1 MPLNETPSGAT
12 GAASLNPLAALA
24 TSRAPVNRRQA
35 EKLRELAVWYRQFSE
50 RAGRPSIWESRL
62 RMAEEL
68 EQEAE
73 RFLST
78 DRDRAL
84 SVLAEPRPLDPR
96 TRILLEAP
104 ILPTLLRLAWPNI
117 AVMLVMAS
125 TGLIETWWVSRLGT
139 DALAGIALVFPLYMM
154 MQMLSAGAMGGGIS
168 SAIAR
173 ALGSGRRGDA
183 DALVLHAIIIN
194 LAIGIVCSALVLAFG
209 PSLYRA
215 LGGEGASLDAALG
228 YSNVVFAG
236 TALVWLMN
244 ALASVIRGG
253 GNMWVPSVAVC
264 AGVILLVPLSPLLIF
279 GLGPFPAFGITG
291 AGIAVVITTALTA
304 LALGWYI
311 AARRSV
317 ARFGWARLRWAF
329 FADILRVGAV
339 ASISTLQTSLTVLLT
354 TALVGIA
361 AGPQA
366 IAGYGTGNR
375 LEFLLVPLVFGLG
388 APLVALVGTNIGAGQ
403 KQRALR
409 IALTGGVIAFG
420 LSEAIGLAAALWPT
434 AWLGLFDND
443 ARMLAV
449 GAAYLRH
456 VGPAYGFFGLGLA
469 LYFASQGAGRL
480 LWPLSAG
487 LLRLVIGVGG
497 GWLAFWLTGNLD
509 LIFIALATALAVYGV
524 MLSTAVASGVWFK
537 RPWAMRSTGAAQ
549 LPARLAPDQ
558 R

>member
-1 MPLNETPSGAT
+1 MTAAPAET
-12 GAASLNPLAALA
+12 
-24 TSRAPVNRRQA
+24 RV
-35 EKLRELAVWYRQFSE
+35 
-50 RAGRPSIWESRL
+50 
-62 RMAEEL
+62 
-68 EQEAE
+68 
-73 RFLST
+73 
-78 DRDRAL
+78 
-84 SVLAEPRPLDPR
+84 LDPR

-154 MQMLSAGAMGGGIS
+154 MQMLSAGAMGGGIA

-173 ALGSGRRGDA
+173 ALGGGRREDA
-183 DALVLHAIIIN
+183 DALVLHAIVIN
-194 LAIGIVCSALVLAFG
+194 LAIGIACSALVLAFG
-209 PSLYRA
+209 PALYRA
-215 LGGEGASLDAALG
+215 LGGEGASLDAALR
-228 YSNVVFAG
+228 YSDIVFAG
-236 TALVWLMN
+236 VAVVWLMN

-253 GNMWVPSVAVC
+253 GNMWMPSLAVC
-264 AGVILLVPLSPLLIF
+264 IGVVLLVPLSPCLIF
-279 GLGPFPAFGITG
+279 GLGPFPALGIAG
-291 AGIAVVITTALTA
+291 AGVAVVATIALTA
-304 LALGWYI
+304 LALAWYI
-311 AARRSV
+311 AAGRSV
-317 ARFGWARLRWAF
+317 ARFRWARLRWAF

-339 ASISTLQTSLTVLLT
+339 ASVSTLQTNLTVLLT

-361 AGPQA
+361 AGPEA
-366 IAGYGTGNR
+366 IAGYGVGNR

-409 IALTGGVIAFG
+409 VALTGGVIAFG
-420 LSEAIGLAAALWPT
+420 LCEVIGLVAAIWPT
-434 AWLGLFDND
+434 VWLGLFDD
-443 ARMLAV
+443 HPRMLAA

-487 LLRLVIGVGG
+487 LVRLLIAVGG
-497 GWLAFWLTGNLD
+497 GWLAFSSTGD
-509 LIFIALATALAVYGV
+509 IDSVFTALSAALVTYGV
-524 MLSTAVASGVWFK
+524 MLSAAVASGVWFR
-537 RPWAMRSTGAAQ
+537 RPLGVIFATGVFA
-549 LPARLAPDQ
+549 PRRLA